1 MDYEADK
8 WRDFN
13 GRTPGN
19 YNKHTYIREML
30 NLSVGELIYGFGE
43 QFTAMVKNGQSVDI
57 WNRDGGS
64 NGNQAYKNIP
74 FYLSSQNYGLLVN
87 TPDRVQFE
95 VASISSRHVD
105 FSVEGESWNIL

>member
-1 MDYEADK
+1 
-8 WRDFN
+8 
-13 GRTPGN
+13 
-19 YNKHTYIREML
+19 
-30 NLSVGELIYGFGE
+30 
-43 QFTAMVKNGQSVDI
+43 MVKNGQSVDI

-105 FSVEGESWNIL
+105 FSVEGESMEYIVIGGENPKDIISSILR